1 MALNETPN
9 AKLQFAFELHL
20 SLNHSRSN
28 FMRLSLSNRRSR
40 GFTLI
45 ELLVV
50 IAIIAILVSLLL
62 PAVQQ
67 AREAARR
74 TQCKNNLKQIGL
86 ALHNYHDVHRTFPSG
101 WIAVDGNQQNA
112 HDGLNGA
119 GWGTMILPGM
129 EQGNLY
135 AQFNANL
142 AINDPA
148 NIVFCTTVLPAFQ
161 CPSDPKPETWE
172 ISEEGTT
179 NVIATLPTAN
189 YVGIFGTEE
198 LDGCENAAGDAPV
211 TSAGQCLGNGMFYHN
226 SSVKLRDVTDGTTN
240 TFMVGE
246 RKTDIALGWFST
258 WPGMVAEGE
267 EAFQRILGSA
277 DHVPNSPVAHF
288 DDLSSAHIGGAQFCL
303 GDGSVRFVSENIDTG
318 VYQGLAT
325 IQGGE
330 VIGEY

>member
-1 MALNETPN
+1 
-9 AKLQFAFELHL
+9 
-20 SLNHSRSN
+20 
-28 FMRLSLSNRRSR
+28 MRQSFSKSSSR

-101 WIAVDGNQQNA
+101 WIAVDDGLQNA

-119 GWGTMILPGM
+119 GWGTMILPGLD
-129 EQGNLY
+129 QGNLF
-135 AQFNANL
+135 AIFDANL
-142 AINDPA
+142 PITDPE
-148 NIVFCTTVLPAFQ
+148 NIQFCTTVLPAFQ
-161 CPSDPKPETWE
+161 CPSDPKPDTWQ
-172 ISEEGTT
+172 ISEEG
-179 NVIATLPTAN
+179 NDANILATLPTAN

-198 LDGCENAAGDAPV
+198 LDGCENARGDAPV
-211 TSAGQCLGNGMFYHN
+211 TSAGQCVGDGIFYHN
-226 SSVKLRDVTDGTTN
+226 SSVKIRDITDGTTN

-246 RKTDIALGWFST
+246 RKTDINLGWFTT

-267 EAFQRILGSA
+267 EAFQRVLGSA
-277 DHVPNSPVAHF
+277 DHTPNSPASHF
-288 DDLSSAHIGGAQFCL
+288 DDLSSAHVGGAQFCL
-303 GDGSVRFVSENIDTG
+303 GDGSVRFVSENIDG
-318 VYQGLAT
+318 GIYQGLAT
-325 IQGGE
+325 IGGGE
-330 VIGEY
+330 IIGEF

>member
-1 MALNETPN
+1 
-9 AKLQFAFELHL
+9 
-20 SLNHSRSN
+20 
-28 FMRLSLSNRRSR
+28 MRTSHTRNRQR

-74 TQCKNNLKQIGL
+74 TQCKNNLKQLGL

-101 WIAVDGNQQNA
+101 WIAVEDFRANA

-119 GWGTMILPGM
+119 GWGTMILPM
-129 EQGNLY
+129 LEQRAL
-135 AQFNANL
+135 FERFDSSL
-142 AINDPA
+142 AITDPA

-161 CPSDPKPETWE
+161 CPSDAKPNTWQ
-172 ISEEGTT
+172 ISEEGAPN
-179 NVIATLPTAN
+179 NVLATLPTAN
-189 YVGIFGTEE
+189 YIGVFGTEE
-198 LDGCENAAGDAPV
+198 LDGCENASGVAPV
-211 TSAGQCLGNGMFYHN
+211 SSAGQCIGDGMFYHN
-226 SSVKLRDVTDGTTN
+226 SSVRMRDITDGTTN
-240 TFMVGE
+240 TFMLGE
-246 RKTDIALGWFST
+246 RGTDESQGWFST

-277 DHVPNSPVAHF
+277 DHPPNDPAAHF
-288 DDLSSAHIGGAQFCL
+288 DDFSSAHTGGSQFCL
-303 GDGSVRFVSENIDTG
+303 GDGSVRFVSENIDEG
-318 VYQGLAT
+318 LYHGLAT

-330 VIGEY
+330 IIGEF